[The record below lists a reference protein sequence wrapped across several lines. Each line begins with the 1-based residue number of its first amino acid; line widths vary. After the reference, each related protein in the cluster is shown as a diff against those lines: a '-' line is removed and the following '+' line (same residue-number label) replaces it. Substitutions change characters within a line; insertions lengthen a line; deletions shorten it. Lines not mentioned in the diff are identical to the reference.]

1 MHAAIEANPQA
12 FMQLIIGGA
21 VGAGAGPGAGAPG
34 GRQPPPPGSISVTQE
49 EMESIQRLE
58 QLGFTR
64 NRCVQ
69 AFFACDKNE
78 EYAANFLFEAGADDD
93 DDALNQGMAASQGLP
108 PPVNQN
114 PPAQVNPANPEPAAT
129 TTDNVDNKPAEEK
142 PAEPKPEEGAGA
154 GEAQQDP

>member
-12 FMQLIIGGA
+12 FMQLIIGGQ
-21 VGAGAGPGAGAPG
+21 VGAGAGPGAAG

-108 PPVNQN
+108 PPNQN
-114 PPAQVNPANPEPAAT
+114 PPA
-129 TTDNVDNKPAEEK
+129 
-142 PAEPKPEEGAGA
+142 
-154 GEAQQDP
+154 

>member
-1 MHAAIEANPQA
+1 MGIEANPQA

-21 VGAGAGPGAGAPG
+21 VGAGAGGQPGAPG

-108 PPVNQN
+108 PPVNAN
-114 PPAQVNPANPEPAAT
+114 APVIPAQANPEPA
-129 TTDNVDNKPAEEK
+129 
-142 PAEPKPEEGAGA
+142 
-154 GEAQQDP
+154 